1 MKLVYPAVFHQ
12 EDNAYWVEFPDLEGC
27 HTFGDTIDETLT
39 NAREALEGYT
49 LSFIEDGQKL
59 PPPSD
64 IGSIKTSDGF
74 VSLVDVD
81 LTEYLEREK
90 TVDKTL
96 TIPQW
101 LDEAAARKGINFSR
115 ALQDALLEK
124 IIA

>member
-27 HTFGDTIDETLT
+27 HTFGDTIDEILT

-64 IGSIKTSDGF
+64 MSSIKTSDGF

-115 ALQDALLEK
+115 VLQDALLEK

>member
-1 MKLVYPAVFHQ
+1 MTLIYPAVFHR

-27 HTFGDTIDETLT
+27 QTSGDTIEETLA
-39 NAREALEGYT
+39 NAREALEGYA
-49 LSFIEDGQKL
+49 LSFIENGQKL
-59 PPPSD
+59 PSPSD
-64 IGSIKTSDGF
+64 MGSVKPSDGF

-96 TIPQW
+96 TIPRW
-101 LDEAAARKGINFSR
+101 LDEAAAKKGINFSR